1 MTDTFNSY
9 TVNKAIGL
17 SIGFLI
23 GIMPVA
29 EYNVPV
35 LIILMSVVF
44 GIKHVDRQAAKAA
57 FPIILYCVSMIGFMI
72 YHPGWLEYDHT
83 LATILATIALAAVPM
98 VAMFKIYVGSVERIE
113 TAALVG
119 LLTIFTIMA
128 YQYLILNGC
137 RVKAFSVNPLGPPIT
152 FLPFAMYVISV
163 RAFARRFNLLDGLVL
178 VSLFTT
184 LGAFA
189 GARASFYSVTL
200 LSIILATFL
209 FFNMKIRQGLF
220 VFACLGL
227 GIWGAVSIDK
237 CGTFNRMSEHLN
249 FFTSSFNQL
258 QTMHVSNIENSTAPS
273 LHNKTFL
280 IEPELNQILTSK
292 QIVLLPAQYS
302 FSSTDSFG
310 IQPIKTSLEYEN
322 VSRTTFDRAQAADD
336 GLRAEMWS
344 NAIAHLFALHDFN
357 QILFG
362 SGRLVEG
369 QLSFQ
374 HPDVHNQYLSWL
386 VSTGVVGFIVAFLM
400 FTPGLRQLF
409 VNPAVF
415 IFLSACAIGYVTD
428 SQMFR
433 KDTTAQFLIML
444 LFVQSLLGQ
453 RRRS

>member
-1 MTDTFNSY
+1 MIGTFRSFSLD
-9 TVNKAIGL
+9 KAIGL

-23 GIMPVA
+23 GVIPAA

-35 LIILMSVVF
+35 LLTLMSIVF
-44 GIKHVDRQAAKAA
+44 GIKHVDRQAINAA
-57 FPIILYCVSMIGFMI
+57 FPIILYCVSMIGFMA

-178 VSLFTT
+178 VSLFTA

-227 GIWGAVSIDK
+227 GIWGAFSLDK
-237 CGTFNRMSEHLN
+237 CGDFNRMSNHFQMLKIYMPVLKTAPEMAAEEKTSQVANQIPTPTATSSTKQLSTDTQPNVTLEKTPEVSKFIDRVNKAQAIEGSSGERSQMWRNALEHL
-249 FFTSSFNQL
+249 SQRI
-258 QTMHVSNIENSTAPS
+258 H
-273 LHNKTFL
+273 
-280 IEPELNQILTSK
+280 
-292 QIVLLPAQYS
+292 
-302 FSSTDSFG
+302 
-310 IQPIKTSLEYEN
+310 
-322 VSRTTFDRAQAADD
+322 
-336 GLRAEMWS
+336 AE
-344 NAIAHLFALHDFN
+344 

-369 QLSFQ
+369 QLSIP

-386 VSTGVVGFIVAFLM
+386 VSTGVIGFLVAFLM

-409 VNPAVF
+409 INPAVF

-428 SQMFR
+428 SSMFR

>member
-1 MTDTFNSY
+1 MIGTFRNFSLD
-9 TVNKAIGL
+9 KPLGL
-17 SIGFLI
+17 SIGFLVGVI
-23 GIMPVA
+23 PVA

-35 LIILMSVVF
+35 LIVLMSVVF
-44 GIKHVDRQAAKAA
+44 GIKHVDRQAVKAA
-57 FPIILYCVSMIGFMI
+57 FPIILYCVSMIGFMT

-178 VSLFTT
+178 VSLFTA

-227 GIWGAVSIDK
+227 GIWGAFSQDK
-237 CGTFNRMSEHLN
+237 CGDFNRMSNHFQMLKIYMPVLKTAPEMAAEEKASQVAN
-249 FFTSSFNQL
+249 QIPTPRATSSTKQQSTNTQPNITFEKTPKVSKFIDRVDEAQTVEHSSGARSQKWRNAIDHLLQRNQL
-258 QTMHVSNIENSTAPS
+258 GE
-273 LHNKTFL
+273 
-280 IEPELNQILTSK
+280 
-292 QIVLLPAQYS
+292 
-302 FSSTDSFG
+302 
-310 IQPIKTSLEYEN
+310 
-322 VSRTTFDRAQAADD
+322 
-336 GLRAEMWS
+336 
-344 NAIAHLFALHDFN
+344 
-357 QILFG
+357 ILFG
-362 SGRLVEG
+362 SGRLVESS
-369 QLSFQ
+369 LSMQ
-374 HPDVHNQYLSWL
+374 YPDVHNQYLSWL
-386 VSTGVVGFIVAFLM
+386 VSTGVIGFLVAFLM
-400 FTPGLRQLF
+400 FTPALRQLF
-409 VNPAVF
+409 INPAVF
-415 IFLSACAIGYVTD
+415 IFLSACAIGYITD
-428 SQMFR
+428 SSMYR

>member
-1 MTDTFNSY
+1 MIGTFRSFSLD
-9 TVNKAIGL
+9 KAIGL

-23 GIMPVA
+23 GVIPVA

-35 LIILMSVVF
+35 LLTLMSIVF
-44 GIKHVDRQAAKAA
+44 GIKHVDRQAIKAA
-57 FPIILYCVSMIGFMI
+57 FPIILYCVSMIGFMA

-178 VSLFTT
+178 VSLFIA
-184 LGAFA
+184 LGALA

-227 GIWGAVSIDK
+227 GIWGAFSIDK
-237 CGTFNRMSEHLN
+237 CGDFKRMSNHFQMLKIY
-249 FFTSSFNQL
+249 
-258 QTMHVSNIENSTAPS
+258 VPVVKTAPEMTAEE
-273 LHNKTFL
+273 KTSQVA
-280 IEPELNQILTSK
+280 NQIPTSMATNSIE
-292 QIVLLPAQYS
+292 QMSADTQPNIS
-302 FSSTDSFG
+302 
-310 IQPIKTSLEYEN
+310 PIKTPE
-322 VSRTTFDRAQAADD
+322 VSNFLDRVNKAQAVESSS
-336 GLRAEMWS
+336 GQRSKMWR
-344 NAIAHLFALHDFN
+344 NALEHLSEQSRIE

-386 VSTGVVGFIVAFLM
+386 VSTGILGFLVAFLM
-400 FTPGLRQLF
+400 FTPALRQLF
-409 VNPAVF
+409 INPAVF
-415 IFLSACAIGYVTD
+415 IFLSACAIGYITD
-428 SQMFR
+428 SSMYR

-453 RRRS
+453 RRRN

>member
-1 MTDTFNSY
+1 MIGTFRNFSLD
-9 TVNKAIGL
+9 KPLGL
-17 SIGFLI
+17 SIGFLV
-23 GIMPVA
+23 GVMPVA

-35 LIILMSVVF
+35 LIVLMSVVF
-44 GIKHVDRQAAKAA
+44 GIKHVDRQAVKAA
-57 FPIILYCVSMIGFMI
+57 FPIILYCISMIGFMT
-72 YHPGWLEYDHT
+72 YHPGWLEHDHT

-178 VSLFTT
+178 VSLFTA

-189 GARASFYSVTL
+189 GARASFYSVTM
-200 LSIILATFL
+200 LSIFLATFL

-227 GIWGAVSIDK
+227 GIWGAFSIDK
-237 CGTFNRMSEHLN
+237 CGDFKRMSKHFQMLKIYMPIIKTATEMAAEEKTSQVANQIATLRA
-249 FFTSSFNQL
+249 TSSTKQLSTNTQPNVTLEKTPKVAKFIDRVNEAQAIEESSGYRSQKWRNAIDHLLQRNQL
-258 QTMHVSNIENSTAPS
+258 NE
-273 LHNKTFL
+273 
-280 IEPELNQILTSK
+280 
-292 QIVLLPAQYS
+292 
-302 FSSTDSFG
+302 
-310 IQPIKTSLEYEN
+310 
-322 VSRTTFDRAQAADD
+322 
-336 GLRAEMWS
+336 
-344 NAIAHLFALHDFN
+344 
-357 QILFG
+357 ILFG
-362 SGRLVEG
+362 SGRLVESS
-369 QLSFQ
+369 LSMQF
-374 HPDVHNQYLSWL
+374 PDVHNQYLSWL
-386 VSTGVVGFIVAFLM
+386 VSTGVVGFLVAFLM
-400 FTPGLRQLF
+400 FTPALRQLF
-409 VNPAVF
+409 INPAIF
-415 IFLSACAIGYVTD
+415 IFLSGCAIGYITD
-428 SQMFR
+428 SSMFR

>member
-1 MTDTFNSY
+1 MIGTFRSFSLD
-9 TVNKAIGL
+9 KAIGL
-17 SIGFLI
+17 SIGFLV
-23 GIMPVA
+23 GVMPVA

-35 LIILMSVVF
+35 LIVLMSVVF
-44 GIKHVDRQAAKAA
+44 GIKHVDRQAVKAA
-57 FPIILYCVSMIGFMI
+57 FPIILYCVSMIGFMT
-72 YHPGWLEYDHT
+72 YHPGWLESDQT

-178 VSLFTT
+178 VSLFTA

-209 FFNMKIRQGLF
+209 FFSLKIREGLF
-220 VFACLGL
+220 VCLCLGL
-227 GIWGAVSIDK
+227 GILGTFSLDK
-237 CGTFNRMSEHLN
+237 CRSFDRMSNHYEMMKIYIPVSTKVSEVAEEKAEKAAKQVLKSSASSSAEQVTTDAQTNISLKKAPEGTNFVHRINKAQAVESSSGQRSEMWRNAIEHL
-249 FFTSSFNQL
+249 S
-258 QTMHVSNIENSTAPS
+258 HRNS
-273 LHNKTFL
+273 
-280 IEPELNQILTSK
+280 
-292 QIVLLPAQYS
+292 
-302 FSSTDSFG
+302 
-310 IQPIKTSLEYEN
+310 
-322 VSRTTFDRAQAADD
+322 AD
-336 GLRAEMWS
+336 
-344 NAIAHLFALHDFN
+344 

-369 QLSFQ
+369 QLSLT

-386 VSTGVVGFIVAFLM
+386 VSTGVIGFLVAFLM
-400 FTPGLRQLF
+400 FTPALRQLF
-409 VNPAVF
+409 INPAIF
-415 IFLSACAIGYVTD
+415 IFLSGCAIGYITD
-428 SQMFR
+428 SPMFR

>member
-1 MTDTFNSY
+1 MIGTFRSFSLD
-9 TVNKAIGL
+9 KAIGL

-23 GIMPVA
+23 GVIPVA

-35 LIILMSVVF
+35 LLTLMSIVF
-44 GIKHVDRQAAKAA
+44 GIKHVDRQAIKAA
-57 FPIILYCVSMIGFMI
+57 FPIILYCVSMIGFMA

-163 RAFARRFNLLDGLVL
+163 RAFAKRFNYLDGLVL
-178 VSLFTT
+178 VSLFIA
-184 LGAFA
+184 LGALA

-227 GIWGAVSIDK
+227 GIWGAFSIDK
-237 CGTFNRMSEHLN
+237 CGDFKRMSNHFQMLKIY
-249 FFTSSFNQL
+249 
-258 QTMHVSNIENSTAPS
+258 MPVVKTAPEMTAEE
-273 LHNKTFL
+273 KTSQVA
-280 IEPELNQILTSK
+280 NQIPTSMATNSIE
-292 QIVLLPAQYS
+292 QMSADTQPNIS
-302 FSSTDSFG
+302 
-310 IQPIKTSLEYEN
+310 PIKTPE
-322 VSRTTFDRAQAADD
+322 VSNFLDRVNKAQAVESSS
-336 GLRAEMWS
+336 GQRSKMWR
-344 NAIAHLFALHDFN
+344 NALEHLSEQSRIE

-386 VSTGVVGFIVAFLM
+386 VSTGILGFLVAFLM
-400 FTPGLRQLF
+400 FTPALRQLF
-409 VNPAVF
+409 INPAIF
-415 IFLSACAIGYVTD
+415 IFLSACAIGYLTD
-428 SQMFR
+428 SSMFR

-444 LFVQSLLGQ
+444 LFVQSFLGQ
-453 RRRS
+453 KRRS